1 MPTDGLSVMR
11 AWYETWNRG
20 DLDAFAELYAPHAEM
35 TPPASWVETGTL
47 RGREEIRRFFE
58 GLKEAWE
65 GEDSAILHELIP
77 AGELVVSRM
86 DWQVRGRV
94 SGIDTRLALTNVN
107 AFEDGRIVSQQ
118 HSDCF
123 AHLFSLD
130 YTSFRIDQD
139 PCAVLSAL
147 RTTNASSA
155 LCMARN
161 SAVSIRSAGPSNNL
175 CLIAFSASAMQCGIF
190 RKSVSKATAL

>member
-107 AFEDGRIVSQQ
+107 AFEDGRIVSQR
-118 HSDCF
+118 H
-123 AHLFSLD
+123 HLD
-130 YTSFRIDQD
+130 HDE
-139 PCAVLSAL
+139 AL
-147 RTTNASSA
+147 PAPGLPR
-155 LCMARN
+155 
-161 SAVSIRSAGPSNNL
+161 
-175 CLIAFSASAMQCGIF
+175 
-190 RKSVSKATAL
+190 